1 MGFLDDALNKTK
13 EVLDVAYKKTDEVV
27 NEEKL
32 KINIIALKTKCE
44 KDYIKLGEIYYK
56 LLKEQGDIPEVEKNL
71 IDSIDTRKQEI
82 ARLQAELDEKNY
94 DLVCP
99 KCQKKISANAAFC
112 PACGEKIG

>member
-1 MGFLDDALNKTK
+1 M
-13 EVLDVAYKKTDEVV
+13 
-27 NEEKL
+27 
-32 KINIIALKTKCE
+32 
-44 KDYIKLGEIYYK
+44 
-56 LLKEQGDIPEVEKNL
+56 EKNL

-112 PACGEKIG
+112 PACGEKLADVECDGNCDSCECCDAE